1 MAELKE
7 LGTLIV
13 VVGKAVCLSAV
24 RLDACTLDVD
34 ADEDRGIC
42 QISRGLGNRIRS
54 VLS

>member
-24 RLDACTLDVD
+24 RLDACDLND

-42 QISRGLGNRIRS
+42 QTSRDLGNRIRS